1 MINRISQAYLP
12 NSGQAYARRYSDIRI
27 QSIKLAEHL
36 SPEDQ
41 QVQSMPEAS
50 PTKWHLGHTSWFFE
64 TFILLPNVSDYEFF
78 DDSFNFLFNSNYEA
92 VGPCQIRAE
101 RGLITRPTLA
111 DVHAYRAHIDAEM
124 LSFFW

>member
-41 QVQSMPEAS
+41 QVQSIQKRALRSGTLATPPGFLKHLS
-50 PTKWHLGHTSWFFE
+50 YCPT
-64 TFILLPNVSDYEFF
+64 
-78 DDSFNFLFNSNYEA
+78 
-92 VGPCQIRAE
+92 CQIMNSSTIVSISY
-101 RGLITRPTLA
+101 LIPIMRLW
-111 DVHAYRAHIDAEM
+111 DHVKYV
-124 LSFFW
+124 LSED